1 MAAPAARP
9 PPAGRR
15 PAPPPAAPTNK
26 LYLLSP
32 LMRHLICRPWRGS
45 IPSRARASVPGCRV
59 NRTLRLLRRHCC
71 RPQRLRAL
79 FSLPPPTAH
88 YGGGR
93 RPLPRPL
100 ISLSLITSCRLV
112 PSQPSRPP
120 PQRNTLP
127 RLPCLRASPP
137 GPQPCQPAGRCCC
150 PSFCAR
156 RRPRVS
162 HALWQGGQAARN
174 APFPGRLQMLPPAE
188 CTAGD
193 HPAVHSA
200 AVTFFRR
207 RPP

>member
-1 MAAPAARP
+1 MAALAVRP

-26 LYLLSP
+26 LYLLLP

-59 NRTLRLLRRHCC
+59 NRTLRLLRHHCC

-100 ISLSLITSCRLV
+100 ISLSPHNLLPIGTQSTL
-112 PSQPSRPP
+112 PPP
-120 PQRNTLP
+120 PQRTTLP

-150 PSFCAR
+150 PSLCAR
-156 RRPRVS
+156 RLPRVS
-162 HALWQGGQAARN
+162 HALCQGGQAARN
-174 APFPGRLQMLPPAE
+174 APLPGRLQMLPPAK

-193 HPAVHSA
+193 HRCAFSRRH
-200 AVTFFRR
+200 FFRP